1 MKIPFSINSRTKEL
15 EVKPNETL
23 LAVLRNNDYTE
34 VKCGCNEGECG
45 ACLVLLDDW
54 PVNSCQV
61 LAMSVRDKKIKTVK
75 GIGTIHLPHMIQK
88 AFVEAGADQCGF
100 CSPGMVVASYSIL
113 KQTNN
118 KPSKEDI
125 KRGLDGNLCR
135 CTGYVKIVEAV
146 ENAAKASLIEETNKP
161 EAVCS
166 DM

>member
-1 MKIPFSINSRTKEL
+1 MKIPFNINSRVIDLEL
-15 EVKPNETL
+15 KPNETL
-23 LAVLRNNDYTE
+23 LSVLRNNDYTE

-45 ACLVLLDDW
+45 ACLVLLNDK

-75 GIGTIHLPHMIQK
+75 GIGTIHLPHLIQK

-100 CSPGMVVASYSIL
+100 CSPGMIIASYSIL
-113 KQTNN
+113 KETDN
-118 KPSKEDI
+118 KPTKEDI

-146 ENAAKASLIEETNKP
+146 EKAATLSAEAKTP